1 MHKITKK
8 VIEEAIRAR
17 RVDNV
22 RLRSL
27 EAVQGEFDFREDDIA
42 ANDKIIAQL
51 KEDLQTLYE
60 HAKR

>member
-8 VIEEAIRAR
+8 VIEEAIRER
-17 RVDNV
+17 RIDNI
-22 RLRSL
+22 RLKNL
-27 EAVQGEFDFREDDIA
+27 EAIHGEFDFREDDIA